1 MHTFLT
7 MSLTASIAAS
17 VVMVLRLFL
26 KKVPR
31 WITCL
36 LWAVVLLR
44 MVCPV
49 GFSLP
54 VSLMPETVSSGAY
67 VERVLPQAETP
78 ASTPQ
83 AATTTTTAPAATT
96 QTPVTRETVAVTPT
110 GPDRNTVLTILWAAG
125 AITCLAWG
133 AISYLRLRLRI

>member
-31 WITCL
+31 WVTCL

-54 VSLMPETVSSGAY
+54 VSLMPETVSS
-67 VERVLPQAETP
+67 
-78 ASTPQ
+78 
-83 AATTTTTAPAATT
+83 
-96 QTPVTRETVAVTPT
+96 RE
-110 GPDRNTVLTILWAAG
+110 DRHSL
-125 AITCLAWG
+125 C
-133 AISYLRLRLRI
+133 SRLRLTSSRRSQICHQIQTVRMIFRSDIV